1 MTSTASS
8 VDIGASF
15 GAYRILRLIGSGPT
29 GSVYLSEWPER
40 SDPVALKIFGPG
52 LTHPDRFLGDCELVA
67 DLEHAA
73 VLPLYDWGEIDGTT
87 YVAMRHI
94 EGSNLESLLGDGP
107 LPTEQTRTVVDQVA
121 GALHAAHCCGVVHRD
136 LKPSNVLLEADSD
149 RVFVTDFGVGG
160 PVSAYSAPER
170 AEGKRLDGRTDVYS
184 LGRVLADCVPDGEL
198 ETVVAKAT
206 AKDRTERYAM
216 AAELAEACTAALPRP
231 SPAKAAP
238 PPVVEAPELE
248 PGEPREPRG
257 TRRAPAAALAR
268 SRRRARGGRRR
279 RPCSQQFSAAG
290 EVTSRRN
297 PRPLRPSRAPWR
309 RRSRA

>member
-73 VLPLYDWGEIDGTT
+73 VLPLYDWGEIDGAT

-121 GALHAAHCCGVVHRD
+121 GALHAAA
-136 LKPSNVLLEADSD
+136 LL
-149 RVFVTDFGVGG
+149 
-160 PVSAYSAPER
+160 
-170 AEGKRLDGRTDVYS
+170 
-184 LGRVLADCVPDGEL
+184 
-198 ETVVAKAT
+198 
-206 AKDRTERYAM
+206 
-216 AAELAEACTAALPRP
+216 
-231 SPAKAAP
+231 
-238 PPVVEAPELE
+238 
-248 PGEPREPRG
+248 
-257 TRRAPAAALAR
+257 
-268 SRRRARGGRRR
+268 RR
-279 RPCSQQFSAAG
+279 RP
-290 EVTSRRN
+290 
-297 PRPLRPSRAPWR
+297 PRPEAVERAARGRQRPRVRDRLR
-309 RRSRA
+309 RRGAGLRVLGT